1 MPALRRIL
9 HPTDFSEAA
18 HAAAAYAL
26 DLAARARAELHVLHV
41 VEGADDYAP
50 HADLAQHAE
59 ADLRTRLRQE
69 LAARLSRL
77 DPAQREAVEVAYEI
91 AEGRRAPSAITE
103 HARREAAD
111 LIVMGLHGRRGLR
124 GLRHL
129 LLGGVAEE
137 VLRTAPCPVLAV
149 REEAPDAEGRAGP
162 IVVPVDCSE
171 ASERV
176 VAHAKE
182 LAGHHGT
189 SVELLFVAEE
199 HIVPFFSDTGLPTFS
214 LKKVDDE
221 IVRNAEAALRQLD
234 EEIGGADV
242 EVRYAVR
249 TGAPVDEIVAFA
261 EARGAGLIAMAT
273 HGFGRIERALL
284 GSVTE
289 RVIRLAPCPV
299 WTATPAALGVDPL
312 ESAEEG

>member
-1 MPALRRIL
+1 MPTLRRIL

-18 HAAAAYAL
+18 HTAAAYAL
-26 DLAARARAELHVLHV
+26 DLAARASAELHVLHV
-41 VEGADDYAP
+41 VEGADAYAP
-50 HADLAQHAE
+50 HAHLAQAEE
-59 ADLRTRLRQE
+59 ADLTTRLRQE

-77 DPAQREAVEVAYEI
+77 DAAQREAVEIAYDL
-91 AEGRRAPSAITE
+91 AEGRSAPSAITE
-103 HARREAAD
+103 HARRDATD

-149 REEAPDAEGRAGP
+149 REEAPEAEGRAGP
-162 IVVPVDCSE
+162 IVVPVDFSE
-171 ASERV
+171 AAERV
-176 VAHAKE
+176 VGHAKE
-182 LAGHHGT
+182 LAGHYGT

-199 HIVPFFSDTGLPTFS
+199 HVVPFFSDTGLPTFS
-214 LKKVDDE
+214 LKKVDEE
-221 IVRNAEAALRQLD
+221 IVTNARAALRQLD
-234 EEIGGADV
+234 EQTEGPAV
-242 EVRYAVR
+242 EVRYTVR
-249 TGAPVDEIVAFA
+249 TGAPVDEIVAVA

-299 WTATPAALGVDPL
+299 WTASPAALGVDPL
-312 ESAEEG
+312 ENVESD